1 MSEAV
6 FALEGLAK
14 TYGAREVLRVEE
26 LSFPAGLIHGLM
38 GPSGAGKSTLLRL
51 LNLLETPTAG
61 RILYRGLDVG
71 RYGSR
76 LELRRRMAMVFQKP
90 VLFDGTVFDNVAYG
104 LKVRGLRNPVVREK
118 VTDTLRAVGLE
129 YLEKAQART
138 LSGGEAQ
145 RVALARAL
153 VIEPDVLL
161 LDEPTSNLDP
171 HNVAL
176 LEDLIRGT
184 NGGRGSTV
192 ILVTHNVFQAERLT
206 DRVVFMCDGRVV
218 EEGPTAE
225 VFTSPREERTRAFI
239 RGDMVY

>member
-1 MSEAV
+1 M
-6 FALEGLAK
+6 
-14 TYGAREVLRVEE
+14 RVEE

-90 VLFDGTVFDNVAYG
+90 VLFEGTVFDNVAYG
-104 LKVRGLRNPVVREK
+104 LRMRGVRGLELKKRVVG
-118 VTDTLRAVGLE
+118 TLRSVGLE
-129 YLEKAQART
+129 HLEKARART

-153 VIEPDVLL
+153 VVEPDVLL

-171 HNVAL
+171 ANVAL
-176 LEDLIRGT
+176 LEKLIRGA
-184 NGGRGSTV
+184 NGQRGSTV
-192 ILVTHNVFQAERLT
+192 ILVTHNVFQAQRLT
-206 DRVVFMCDGRVV
+206 DRVVFMYDGGVV
-218 EEGPTAE
+218 EQGPTAE

-239 RGDMVY
+239 HGEMVY